1 MIILLTGLPGAGKAS
16 IGQKVAGKLGMR
28 FIDMDER
35 VLLKTGFKTINDV
48 YAFRKSLWKEYELI
62 VSKELSAK
70 DNIVIACTGGIVEN
84 ELNMMYFTES
94 PHTVVTIYL
103 TANPKTL
110 AERVSKH
117 HLKEDS
123 VDFKQLVINIRKLHV
138 KREEL
143 YKRHATL
150 IVNTFH
156 NTLPQSVSLI
166 TQYLRET
173 LEQEYQA

>member
-16 IGQKVAGKLGMR
+16 IGQKVASKLGMR

-48 YAFRKSLWKEYELI
+48 YAFRKSLWKEYELM

-70 DNIVIACTGGIVEN
+70 DNIVVACTGGIVEN
-84 ELNMMYFTES
+84 ELNMMYFEES
-94 PHTVVTIYL
+94 PHTIITIYL
-103 TANPKTL
+103 TADPKTL

-123 VDFKQLVINIRKLHV
+123 VDFKQLVINIRNLHE
-138 KREEL
+138 KRDEL
-143 YKRHATL
+143 YKRHATF

-156 NTLPQSVSLI
+156 NTIPQSVSLI
-166 TQYLRET
+166 SQYLKDSEK
-173 LEQEYQA
+173 QEYQA